1 VGSTRLGAQSAVP
14 RMTSPSL
21 FVVARE
27 DRKVSVPDMR
37 GLYRAAGSNDKR
49 LVVLPASFGHGW
61 NIVSTISG
69 RVTSAAR
76 MVLDFLR
83 AHR

>member
-1 VGSTRLGAQSAVP
+1 MGPTRLDAQSAVP

-27 DRKVSVPDMR
+27 DGKVSVPDMR

-49 LVVLPASFGHGW
+49 LVVLQASCGHGW